1 MKTKNKMNLNLHP
14 YSVQTFLGCSR
25 FSINLIVSQGQS
37 VLEIINK
44 FTLTK
49 RKEINE
55 IEEDR

>member
-1 MKTKNKMNLNLHP
+1 MKTKNKMNLNLDP
-14 YSVQTFLGCSR
+14 YSVPTFLDCSK
-25 FSINLIVSQGQS
+25 FSIILIVSQGQS